1 MNSASFMSR
10 FLSPRSVAL
19 IGLSRATGEG
29 SFNLLE
35 NLFHMGYKGR
45 IYPVNPNAEEILGV
59 RCYPT
64 ALEIPESVDLAVILT
79 PRGQVPSVVS
89 ECTKRGIKA
98 IIVVSQG
105 FADADKEGK
114 RLQQEITRIAYQ
126 GGARIIG
133 PNTFGTVNA
142 FHSFSTAFMKL
153 ELKPLPIGL
162 VCQTGVMFIGFPG
175 IRLFGKGIDLGNT
188 CDIDFADCVDYFGDD
203 PEVRLIVLHIEGLR
217 DGRRFLE
224 TVSRVARRKPILALK
239 TGRSK
244 DGARAAQSHTGSL
257 SGSDEV
263 YNAGFKQAGVIRAY
277 DIEELGDLVEGF
289 LHLPP
294 MRGRRLGVASITG
307 AGGIIAADACE
318 KYGLQLAQL
327 SPVALEKI
335 AALSP
340 LWMSVGNPVD
350 MWPASMISGYPYDH
364 VVKTTLET
372 LLADEEVDAVLYMT
386 TEIENEPALYV
397 GEVIFDVASRFPYK
411 PIVCWR
417 YSPYISE
424 ASSRLEQSR
433 RVLVYPSCERAVRTL
448 AAIANYY
455 ERIAAPE

>member
-1 MNSASFMSR
+1 MDSTSFMSC
-10 FLSPRSVAL
+10 FLIPRSVAL

-29 SFNLLE
+29 SYNLLE
-35 NLFHMGYKGR
+35 NLFHLGYRGR
-45 IYPVNPNAEEILGV
+45 IYPVNPNAQEILGV
-59 RCYPT
+59 RCYAT
-64 ALEIPESVDLAVILT
+64 VSEIPEAVDLAVILT
-79 PRGQVPSVVS
+79 PRELVPSVVS
-89 ECTKRGIKA
+89 ECTNRGIKA

-105 FADADKEGK
+105 FADADEKGK
-114 RLQQEITRIAYQ
+114 RLQQEISWIANQ

-162 VCQTGVMFIGFPG
+162 ICQTGVMFIGFPG
-175 IRLFGKGIDLGNT
+175 IRLFGKGIDLGNA

-203 PEVRLIVLHIEGLR
+203 PEVSLIVLQIEGLR
-217 DGRRFLE
+217 DGRRFME
-224 TVSRVARRKPILALK
+224 TARQVAKRKPIIALK

-244 DGARAAQSHTGSL
+244 AGARAAQSHTGSL

-263 YNAGFKQAGVIRAY
+263 YNASFKQSGVIRVY
-277 DIEELGDLVEGF
+277 DIEELGDLVGGF

-294 MRGRRLGVASITG
+294 MRGRRLAVASITG

-318 KYGLQLAQL
+318 RYGLQLAQL
-327 SPVALEKI
+327 SPLSLDKI

-340 LWMSVGNPVD
+340 PWMSIGNPVD
-350 MWPASMISGYPYDH
+350 MWPASMISGHPYDH
-364 VVKTTLET
+364 VVKTTLEA
-372 LLADEEVDAVLYMT
+372 LLGDEGVDAVLYMT
-386 TEIENEPALYV
+386 TEIESEPALDV
-397 GEVIFDVASRFPYK
+397 AEAIFDVTGRFPTK
-411 PIVCWR
+411 PIVTWR
-417 YSPYISE
+417 YSPHISQ
-424 ASSRLEQSR
+424 ASARLEQSR

-448 AAIANYY
+448 TALATYY